1 MQHHVY
7 FWLKEEF
14 KNETDKAAFE
24 KGMQLCVDV
33 ASVAKGGWGKQA
45 ATADRAP
52 VTDKTWDY
60 ALFCTFD
67 SVEDHNAY
75 QVDPQHDVFVNGCKH
90 MWDKVTIMDV
100 E

>member
-7 FWLKEEF
+7 FWIKEEH
-14 KNETDKAAFE
+14 KNEEDIATFE
-24 KGMQLCVDV
+24 KGLQLCVDV
-33 ASVAKGGWGKQA
+33 VTVASGGWGKQA
-45 ATADRAP
+45 ATAARP

-60 ALFCTFD
+60 ALYCTFD
-67 SVEDHNAY
+67 SVADHDAY

-90 MWDKVTIMDV
+90 MWEKVVIMDA

>member
-7 FWLKEEF
+7 FWLKEEH
-14 KNETDKAAFE
+14 KNEADREKFE

-33 ASVAKGGWGKQA
+33 SSVKSGGWGKQA
-45 ATADRAP
+45 ATPERP

-60 ALFCTFD
+60 ALYCSFD

-75 QVDPQHDVFVNGCKH
+75 QVDPQHDVFVDGCKD
-90 MWDKVTIMDV
+90 MWDNVVIMDV